1 MNSIFAHARLL
12 TCLAVGAAALSL
24 TACGNSDDETASA
37 DGASAATGQ
46 YSNVKQ
52 YLLGQTGPLNE
63 SITTLSTQADAYY
76 ELVSTAGS
84 CESALKN
91 DRETVE
97 KSVRE
102 MQATWK
108 RANPQYE
115 QAEGVVAGVPELADY
130 DVILDAGT
138 SKESDPES
146 AVPFSITYKNGTVL
160 KQPGNFFYLTETSLW
175 GTEDKFTCEGVK
187 ADLDGNGEVEFAEAL
202 PNPDHIQAS
211 AAEMKKYTTELDA
224 AAEKW
229 QPNESDVF
237 TALVVMT
244 PTMAEYFAAWKN
256 SRFVAGADAKEAS
269 FVGSSR
275 LNDIADIL
283 SGLDL
288 VYENI
293 KPQLAEENPAQAEQT
308 GRDLAGLRRYVVDIR
323 DKESKG
329 KTFTAE
335 QAETY
340 GAEAQQR
347 AEGIAGQISQAAAT
361 LGVEVQN

>member
-1 MNSIFAHARLL
+1 
-12 TCLAVGAAALSL
+12 
-24 TACGNSDDETASA
+24 
-37 DGASAATGQ
+37 
-46 YSNVKQ
+46 
-52 YLLGQTGPLNE
+52 
-63 SITTLSTQADAYY
+63 
-76 ELVSTAGS
+76 
-84 CESALKN
+84 
-91 DRETVE
+91 
-97 KSVRE
+97 
-102 MQATWK
+102 
-108 RANPQYE
+108 
-115 QAEGVVAGVPELADY
+115 
-130 DVILDAGT
+130 
-138 SKESDPES
+138 
-146 AVPFSITYKNGTVL
+146 
-160 KQPGNFFYLTETSLW
+160 
-175 GTEDKFTCEGVK
+175 VK
-187 ADLDGNGEVEFAEAL
+187 ADLDGNGKVEFAEAL

-323 DKESKG
+323 DKESNG
-329 KTFTAE
+329 RAFTAE